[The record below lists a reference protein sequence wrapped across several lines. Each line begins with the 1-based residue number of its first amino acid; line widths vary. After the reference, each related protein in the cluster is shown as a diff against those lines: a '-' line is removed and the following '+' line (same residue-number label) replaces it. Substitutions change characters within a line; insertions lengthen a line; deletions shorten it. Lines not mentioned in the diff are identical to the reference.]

1 MFNSAYVAGIF
12 TLIWLSWWSILH
24 GGTRGP
30 TMAGSAT
37 TAWCSRSHPSKCYRR
52 LYMMEIWQQFHP
64 YFVSLVYDKFCSYPQ
79 SEKINSNT
87 LQHFQQNASYIQV
100 TLEDSG
106 KPLANSLEYSIADE
120 ECGVG
125 YSLTFVLDFFA
136 PFGNEISL
144 ILLLW
149 AMKYPL

>member
-1 MFNSAYVAGIF
+1 
-12 TLIWLSWWSILH
+12 
-24 GGTRGP
+24 
-30 TMAGSAT
+30 
-37 TAWCSRSHPSKCYRR
+37 
-52 LYMMEIWQQFHP
+52 MMEIGQQFHP
-64 YFVSLVYDKFCSYPQ
+64 YFVLLVYDKFCSYPQ

-87 LQHFQQNASYIQV
+87 LQHFQQNMSFIQV

-136 PFGNEISL
+136 PFGNEVSFYFAPLGNEISL
-144 ILLLW
+144 INTSV
-149 AMKYPL
+149 

>member
-1 MFNSAYVAGIF
+1 
-12 TLIWLSWWSILH
+12 
-24 GGTRGP
+24 
-30 TMAGSAT
+30 
-37 TAWCSRSHPSKCYRR
+37 
-52 LYMMEIWQQFHP
+52 MMEIWQQFHP
-64 YFVSLVYDKFCSYPQ
+64 YFVLLVYDKFCSYPQ
-79 SEKINSNT
+79 SEKINSNS
-87 LQHFQQNASYIQV
+87 LQHLQQNASYIQV

-149 AMKYPL
+149 AMKYPLFCSFGQ

>member
-1 MFNSAYVAGIF
+1 
-12 TLIWLSWWSILH
+12 
-24 GGTRGP
+24 
-30 TMAGSAT
+30 
-37 TAWCSRSHPSKCYRR
+37 
-52 LYMMEIWQQFHP
+52 MMEIWQQFHP
-64 YFVSLVYDKFCSYPQ
+64 YFILLVFDKFCSYPQ
-79 SEKINSNT
+79 SEKIT
-87 LQHFQQNASYIQV
+87 LKHFHHFQQNMSYIQV

-149 AMKYPL
+149 AMKYSL